1 MGSFITRRSLQSLI
15 SLAGLVVAVF
25 FLARLTG
32 DPTNLYL
39 PIDASVEAR
48 QEFRAKYGFDDPLI
62 VQFGRFLADLGAGD
76 LGESIRKSRPA
87 LEVVLEAMPTTLKL
101 AGITMGL
108 ALALAIVIGSLAAYR
123 PGGAFDR
130 IASVISLLGAS
141 APDFWLAISGIKPV
155 AGSITFE
162 GKRIDG
168 LPAHQTVRE
177 GIAHVLERRRLFPF
191 LTVEDNV
198 LLGAHNPRARA
209 QRDETLAR
217 VEVLFPLLKARR
229 SQLATTLSGGEQ
241 QMVAIARGL
250 MARPKLLMVDEPFL
264 GLAPMVVEEIGTL
277 MKRVRDEQGISVVLI
292 EQNVELALSLADR
305 GFILESGRT
314 IMHGP
319 SAQLLGSAEVKRI
332 FLGDFAY

>member
-1 MGSFITRRSLQSLI
+1 MTDLEKTAPGAAQLEVRGLDVAYGDFQVLWNVELTVN
-15 SLAGLVVAVF
+15 AGEIVA
-25 FLARLTG
+25 LLG
-32 DPTNLYL
+32 PN
-39 PIDASVEAR
+39 
-48 QEFRAKYGFDDPLI
+48 
-62 VQFGRFLADLGAGD
+62 GAG
-76 LGESIRKSRPA
+76 KS
-87 LEVVLEAMPTTLKL
+87 TLMN
-101 AGITMGL
+101 AVSGL
-108 ALALAIVIGSLAAYR
+108 
-123 PGGAFDR
+123 
-130 IASVISLLGAS
+130 
-141 APDFWLAISGIKPV
+141 IKPV
-155 AGSITFE
+155 AGSVTFE

-217 VEVLFPLLKARR
+217 VEALFPLLKARR

-292 EQNVELALSLADR
+292 EQNVELALSLADH